1 MAGNITDGLR
11 RHWERHFKSLD
22 KDGSD
27 MLTVEELSRGLADR
41 GVTISSNSLKSALNV
56 LDPNNDGRVTKDEF
70 VNIMSKPSR
79 QNRMDLRN
87 AFQKMDSNNDG
98 FVTKQELIEAMRNAG
113 MDVDSMNFQ
122 SAITEVDKDRDG
134 RISYDEFMM
143 YM

>member
-1 MAGNITDGLR
+1 
-11 RHWERHFKSLD
+11 
-22 KDGSD
+22 
-27 MLTVEELSRGLADR
+27 
-41 GVTISSNSLKSALNV
+41 
-56 LDPNNDGRVTKDEF
+56 
-70 VNIMSKPSR
+70 
-79 QNRMDLRN
+79 MDLRN